1 MTVVTLRSGS
11 PISRTRPLS
20 CRRGSSRWGTRCPGL
35 WTPQTSSRW
44 VTDDDDDDDHSSLR
58 SSLVWMSGVRAAAW
72 AVREAARAVTARPWD
87 RTIQVRDRYRSVQ
100 LMANMQ
106 QCFRIDSVWSQRPP
120 SPWNWQPWHGEWL
133 YIKVSLESFIPE
145 VLIDSSDIT
154 IMFCDPGY
162 WSAQRREKQE
172 SRKYQLLLCLTLLH
186 CYWLNKSIRK

>member
-20 CRRGSSRWGTRCPGL
+20 CRRGSNRWGTHCPGP

-44 VTDDDDDDDHSSLR
+44 VTDDDDDDDDDDHSSLR

-100 LMANMQ
+100 LIISTCATMLQ
-106 QCFRIDSVWSQRPP
+106 DRQCMVTETPFPLKLTTLTWRMTLYQGE
-120 SPWNWQPWHGEWL
+120 PWVFYPRGLDWLQWHHNH
-133 YIKVSLESFIPE
+133 
-145 VLIDSSDIT
+145 VLSSRLLIGSEAGKT
-154 IMFCDPGY
+154 
-162 WSAQRREKQE
+162 
-172 SRKYQLLLCLTLLH
+172 RK
-186 CYWLNKSIRK
+186 